1 MGRNHKGQLGI
12 GNSSLQSS
20 SSPILVSKPSKMNR
34 PMGIACGA
42 SHTLIYTDDGEAY
55 SWGDG
60 FYGALGLNK
69 LDT

>member
-1 MGRNHKGQLGI
+1 
-12 GNSSLQSS
+12 
-20 SSPILVSKPSKMNR
+20 
-34 PMGIACGA
+34 MGIACGA

-69 LDT
+69 LDTKHQPMLVKFPQGPGSPKIT